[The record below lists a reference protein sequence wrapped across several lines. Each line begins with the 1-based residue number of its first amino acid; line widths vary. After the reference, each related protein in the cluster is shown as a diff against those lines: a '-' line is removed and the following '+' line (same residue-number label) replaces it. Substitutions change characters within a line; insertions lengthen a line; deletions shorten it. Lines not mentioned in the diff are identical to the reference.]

1 MLQEEPSDE
10 IEKKICGSFRKM
22 SSFFA
27 DIPKVEECFE
37 NLHQMKDNN
46 IFKDLTELIKD
57 GTTFATV
64 RSIRVILVWF
74 F

>member
-1 MLQEEPSDE
+1 VLQEEPSDE
-10 IEKKICGSFRKM
+10 IEKKIRGSFRKM
-22 SSFFA
+22 SAFFA

-46 IFKDLTELIKD
+46 IFKDLTELIKE

-64 RSIRVILVWF
+64 RSIRVILVWPF
-74 F
+74 

>member
-1 MLQEEPSDE
+1 
-10 IEKKICGSFRKM
+10 M
-22 SSFFA
+22 SAFFA

-46 IFKDLTELIKD
+46 IFKDLTELIQE

-64 RSIRVILVWF
+64 RSIRVTFVWPF
-74 F
+74 